1 MVFGERE
8 KKKMDQ
14 NIFFILTNRKQSV
27 RNQNREKQEKV
38 EGEDSN

>member
-8 KKKMDQ
+8 KTKMDQ
-14 NIFFILTNRKQSV
+14 KIFFILTNRKQSV

>member
-1 MVFGERE
+1 
-8 KKKMDQ
+8 MDQ
-14 NIFFILTNRKQSV
+14 KIFFILTNRKQSV